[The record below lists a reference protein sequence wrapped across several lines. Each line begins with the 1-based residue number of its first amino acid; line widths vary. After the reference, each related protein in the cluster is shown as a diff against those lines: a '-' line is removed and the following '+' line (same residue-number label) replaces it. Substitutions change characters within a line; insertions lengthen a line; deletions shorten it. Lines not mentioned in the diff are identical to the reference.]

1 MQARA
6 PPPQRVAGVSRR
18 TLSVQGG
25 HRPAPLCA
33 ARECRRLHRRY
44 RSCQPWRATSP
55 DSEAAPS
62 EVLEPGTARLLL
74 LLVPLCWGTYNP
86 SLRLLYSLPEPPS
99 PAEVSGV
106 RLSIAVLPYVPTLLS
121 AAAAAAA
128 AAPAIKAST
137 STSGDPGFIP
147 PPQGDVPVAAGA
159 VAAGETDWG
168 AVAGASLELGLWN
181 LAGTAGQAWGLEH
194 TSAVHA
200 AVLLSSINVLV
211 PLGASLSGER
221 VRSTTWLACAL
232 VLGGIGLLNADIADT
247 PADMVSKGI
256 SPGDAAVLFAAASY
270 SAYTIRLST
279 YAKRVPTLPL
289 AAGKT
294 AVLGVGCITWA
305 CAEAVH
311 AHGTHALGLGDPAHV
326 SGLWGAAGP
335 DVALVAW
342 LCLTFSALV
351 PGSLATFLQAK
362 GQSGV
367 SAPEAQVIL
376 ALTPVVSVC
385 IAAAL
390 LGERIGPNVLQAG
403 GVMIGATALCI
414 AADVHAGAQKR
425 LNQS

>member
-1 MQARA
+1 
-6 PPPQRVAGVSRR
+6 
-18 TLSVQGG
+18 
-25 HRPAPLCA
+25 
-33 ARECRRLHRRY
+33 
-44 RSCQPWRATSP
+44 
-55 DSEAAPS
+55 
-62 EVLEPGTARLLL
+62 VLEPGTARLLL

-106 RLSIAVLPYVPTLLS
+106 RLSIAVLPYLPTLLS
-121 AAAAAAA
+121 AAFAA
-128 AAPAIKAST
+128 AAPAMQASR
-137 STSGDPGFIP
+137 SAEQSPDVIP
-147 PPQGDVPVAAGA
+147 PPQGEFPVA
-159 VAAGETDWG
+159 AAGETDWG
-168 AVAGASLELGLWN
+168 AVSGASLELGLWN
-181 LAGTAGQAWGLEH
+181 LLGTAGQAWGLEH

-200 AVLLSSINVLV
+200 AVLLSSINVMV

-221 VRSTTWLACAL
+221 VRPTTWLACAL

-247 PADMVSKGI
+247 PADVVAMGI
-256 SPGDAAVLFAAASY
+256 SPGDAAVLCAAASY
-270 SAYTIRLST
+270 SAYTVRLST

-294 AVLGVGCITWA
+294 AVLGAGCITWA

-376 ALTPVVSVC
+376 ALTPVVSIC

-403 GVMIGATALCI
+403 GVMLGATALCI

>member
-1 MQARA
+1 M
-6 PPPQRVAGVSRR
+6 
-18 TLSVQGG
+18 
-25 HRPAPLCA
+25 
-33 ARECRRLHRRY
+33 
-44 RSCQPWRATSP
+44 
-55 DSEAAPS
+55 
-62 EVLEPGTARLLL
+62 L

-106 RLSIAVLPYVPTLLS
+106 RLSIAVLPYLQTLR
-121 AAAAAAA
+121 AAAAA
-128 AAPAIKAST
+128 AAPAVQARGGEKRVT
-137 STSGDPGFIP
+137 P
-147 PPQGDVPVAAGA
+147 PPQGDISGVAGA
-159 VAAGETDWG
+159 PDDETDWA
-168 AVAGASLELGLWN
+168 AVSAASLELGLFN
-181 LAGTAGQAWGLEH
+181 LLGTAGQAWGLEH

-200 AVLLSSINVLV
+200 AVLLSSINVMV

-221 VRSTTWLACAL
+221 VRPTTWLACAL
-232 VLGGIGLLNADIADT
+232 VLFGISLLNADIADS
-247 PADMVSKGI
+247 PADAAAMGI

-270 SAYTIRLST
+270 SAYTVRLST
-279 YAKRVPTLPL
+279 YAKRVSILPL
-289 AAGKT
+289 SAGKT

-305 CAEAVH
+305 AADALR
-311 AHGTHALGLGDPAHV
+311 AHGTHAMGLGDAAHV

-335 DVALVAW
+335 DVTLVAW

-367 SAPEAQVIL
+367 TAPEAQVIL

-403 GVMIGATALCI
+403 GVMLGATALCI
-414 AADVHAGAQKR
+414 AADVRAGAGKR
-425 LNQS
+425 GLNES